1 MLLLENNQS
10 RAMMLL
16 FLGLSMICSSVK
28 PCTYLSHLLKLTK
41 GEGSNALVLDYG
53 SIFVFCMSEIY
64 P

>member
-28 PCTYLSHLLKLTK
+28 PCTYLSFAQVDKRRV
-41 GEGSNALVLDYG
+41 NALVLDYG
-53 SIFVFCMSEIY
+53 LIVVFCMFEIY
-64 P
+64 S